1 MAAKDAMLATP
12 IAGIVQEGIQAGQ
25 FLAGEPDD
33 AANAIL
39 GAAMIATL
47 ARWDRGGDSTSP
59 AFQQALTDQIVR
71 GVLPA

>member
-1 MAAKDAMLATP
+1 MPAR
-12 IAGIVQEGIQAGQ
+12 EGIRAGQ
-25 FLAGEPDD
+25 FSAGEPED

-47 ARWDRGGDSTSP
+47 ARWDRGADSTGP